1 MGSLCRRPVRKPWED
16 FKYPGALS
24 PVEFG
29 NVLERL
35 YALHDGINPAPIMIS
50 KNEDAGNKTLIVG
63 FDGMDWRY
71 LDRFAADVSEINS
84 LREDGT
90 TARLES
96 VHPPWTGSAWP
107 SMYTGVSPDHH
118 GVFDF
123 FHHEDRYP
131 DTARTVTRA
140 DVRAPALWTYLTSID
155 VPSVVMNLPVTHPAE
170 PLDGVLIPGYLSPAD
185 EPGYPEGIRED
196 VSKAIGERYRIYS
209 KDEATTDAEKRVS
222 GYVDLLGMRA
232 RAGAHVLDAHPW
244 QLAIVQFQKTDA
256 IFHNSSDPRH
266 FRRVYAAA
274 NDALEVLRDA
284 VDDETNIIVC
294 SDHGMGPVD
303 GYQIH
308 VNQILENNGFLTSSV
323 DSTGPGDVN
332 IERTANGEETGPLL
346 TLFQTGFKA
355 SSAVGLPPAK
365 LYNVADRLGLAEP
378 LIGRLP
384 ERLWKGAAR
393 NVVWEDSVAY
403 CRHGSEQGIRIN
415 VAGRDPSGVV
425 PRSAYED
432 VRSEI
437 ISLLSSLRTPTGEK
451 AFEFV
456 RPREELYTGPYSEWA
471 CDVLFLPTEMNHT
484 VSTKLYG
491 TEFLPASTYD
501 HKRTGVFIG
510 SGPGFEETDERSR
523 IDLVDIAPMTMSV
536 LGYPVPK
543 RMTGDTRD
551 DLLTVPTTVAEYDVS
566 IPQEVEYDQDQDEVR
581 DRLSDL
587 GYL

>member
-1 MGSLCRRPVRKPWED
+1 M
-16 FKYPGALS
+16 
-24 PVEFG
+24 
-29 NVLERL
+29 
-35 YALHDGINPAPIMIS
+35 INN
-50 KNEDAGNKTLIVG
+50 NEDAGNRTLIVG

-71 LDRFAADVSEINS
+71 LDRFADDLSEINS

-90 TARLES
+90 AARLKS
-96 VHPPWTGSAWP
+96 THPPWTASAWP

-123 FHHEDRYP
+123 FDYDGSYP

-140 DVRAPALWTYLTSID
+140 DVRAPALWNYLTALDI
-155 VPSVVMNLPVTHPAE
+155 PSVVLNLPVTHPAE

-185 EPGYPEGIRED
+185 EPGYPEEIRDD
-196 VSKAIGERYRIYS
+196 VSEAIGEQYRIYS
-209 KDEATTDAEKRVS
+209 THESTTDAEKRVA
-222 GYVDLLGMRA
+222 GYVDLLEMRA
-232 RAGAHVLDAHPW
+232 RAGAYLLDAHPW

-256 IFHNSSDPRH
+256 VFHNSSDPSH

-303 GYQIH
+303 GYKIH
-308 VNQILENNGFLTSSV
+308 VNQILENNGYLTSSV

-332 IERTANGEETGPLL
+332 IERAANAEEGGPLS
-346 TLFQTGFKA
+346 TLFRTGFKA
-355 SSAVGLPPAK
+355 SAAIGLPPAK
-365 LYNVADRLGLAEP
+365 LYNVADRLGLGEP
-378 LIGRLP
+378 LIERLP
-384 ERLWKGAAR
+384 EQLWKGSER
-393 NVVWEDSVAY
+393 NVLWADSVAY
-403 CRHGSEQGIRIN
+403 CRHGSEQGIRLN
-415 VAGRDPSGVV
+415 LEGRDPAGVV

-437 ISLLSSLRTPTGEK
+437 IALLASVRTPTGEK

-456 RPREELYTGPYSEWA
+456 CPREELYTGPYSERA

-484 VSTKLYG
+484 VSTKLHG
-491 TEFLPASTYD
+491 VEFSPTSTYD

-510 SGPGFEETDERSR
+510 SGPGFTNTDERGR
-523 IDLVDIAPMTMSV
+523 IDLVDIAPIAMSV
-536 LGYPVPK
+536 LGYPVPE
-543 RMTGDTRD
+543 RMTGDARD
-551 DLLTVPTTVAEYDVS
+551 DLLTVPTTVEAYDVS
-566 IPQEVEYDQDQDEVR
+566 IEREVGYDQDQDEVR